1 MNKAITD
8 GITFMPPPF
17 ANGLDVWS
25 SENGTPGSDTYDG
38 AANAAFV
45 PADQDFGGAL
55 EVQKVQGT
63 QKLRYMGE
71 TPILP
76 GCYLQITARVKA
88 VSGSLPN
95 VRIAGWAGGAGG
107 THVTGLTETGPSVT
121 LTNYGDVFEVTAIV
135 GSGDRGGVDM
145 VWGTEPLYG
154 HFGIDLTGPNG
165 GVVRIDD
172 LRIEDVTGVF
182 LRDIIG
188 LVDVRDYGAKG
199 DGSTDDLPAFE
210 AADAAANG
218 RTVLVP
224 AGTYY
229 LADSLT
235 MQSKVSFEGEVT
247 MPVDKIFELV
257 NDFDFSKYVD
267 AFGGDTEM
275 AFMKAYQALLNNP
288 GHVELDMKGRKV
300 ALREPVDM
308 QAAVPNRTTYKT
320 RHVIKNAQFS
330 VFPGPNWDTDTVTS
344 QATYNANDNKRLT
357 NVANVANIQVGSLV
371 TGNGVGREV
380 YVRAKNVGAQTVTLS
395 QPLYDA
401 EGTQN
406 YTFKRFKYM
415 WDFSGFAQVSKFAV
429 SNIEFQCGGDCSAVL
444 LPPAGSAIH
453 FRDCFFTQPRDRGIT
468 SHGEGDQGMMIDRCQ
483 FLSRESPLLVPDRTT
498 IGVNC
503 NGNDIKIR
511 NCRCNF
517 FKHFAILAGS
527 SSIIMGNHCFQ
538 GDSADPG
545 PRSAIFVLARTNNRG
560 TITGNY
566 ICDGSVEW
574 TNEYDEAPDFSSEFS
589 FSALSITSNVFLSQ
603 STAPSFN
610 FLIVKPYGPGH
621 FINGLTVT
629 GNTVRLIDG
638 PIDRFEGIDT
648 SFATLNFERFRN
660 IRFEDNAYFNVNIQ
674 VENPLVLQHT
684 EASAQKT
691 WVVAPHPKLPFEA
704 WAQTVEAI
712 VPEGPIRE
720 ANGDAYFGI
729 PYYDGK
735 EGPNKDQV
743 NLRWEKAVSGTV
755 TMRVRIDDL
764 I

>member
-8 GITFMPPPF
+8 GIVFMPPAF

-25 SENGTPGSDTYDG
+25 SEDGTPGSDTYEN

-55 EVQKVQGT
+55 DMQKTQSV
-63 QKLRYMGE
+63 QKLRYTGE
-71 TPILP
+71 TPLLP
-76 GCYLQITARVKA
+76 GCYLRVTARVKA
-88 VSGSLPN
+88 ISGNLPT

-107 THVTGLTETGPSVT
+107 SHVSGLTEVGPSVT
-121 LTNYGDVFEVTAIV
+121 LSNYGEVVEVSAIV
-135 GSGDRGGVDM
+135 GSGDRGGVDI
-145 VWGTEPLYG
+145 VWGTQALYG
-154 HFGIDLTGPNG
+154 HFGLDLTGPNG
-165 GVVRIDD
+165 GIVRIDD
-172 LRIEDVTGVF
+172 IVIEDVSNVF
-182 LRDIIG
+182 LGDLVG
-188 LVDVRDYGAKG
+188 TVDVRDYGAIG
-199 DGSTDDLPAFE
+199 DGSTDDTAAFE
-210 AADAAANG
+210 AADAAASG
-218 RTVLVP
+218 RVVLVP
-224 AGTYY
+224 AGTYF
-229 LADSLT
+229 LSDSMT
-235 MQSKVSFEGEVT
+235 FQSKVRFEGEIT
-247 MPVDKIFELV
+247 MPTDKIFELT
-257 NDFDFSKYVD
+257 NEFDFPSYVD

-275 AFMKAYQALLNNP
+275 AFKKAYQALLNNP

-300 ALREPVDM
+300 ALRAPIDM
-308 QAAVPNRTTYKT
+308 QAAVPNRTVYKT
-320 RHVIKNAQFS
+320 RHIIKNGQFS
-330 VFPGPNWDTDTVTS
+330 VFPGPNWETDEVTS
-344 QATYNANDNKRLT
+344 QATYSPSSSKTLS
-357 NVANVANIQVGSLV
+357 NVGNVANIQVGSLII
-371 TGNGVGREV
+371 GNGVGREV
-380 YVRAKNVGAQTVTLS
+380 YVRSKNVGAQTLTLS
-395 QPLYDA
+395 HPLYDA
-401 EGTQN
+401 EGTQQF
-406 YTFKRFKYM
+406 TFKRFKYM
-415 WDFSGFAQVSKFAV
+415 WDFSGFDQISKFAV
-429 SNIEFQCGGDCSAVL
+429 SNVEFQCGGDCSGVL
-444 LPPAGSAIH
+444 LPPAGSAIQ
-453 FRDCFFTQPRDRGIT
+453 FRDCFFTSPLDRGIT

-483 FLSRESPLLVPDRTT
+483 FLSNESSLLVPDRQT

-511 NCRCNF
+511 NCRVNF

-545 PRSAIFVLARTNNRG
+545 PRSAIFVLTRTNNRA

-566 ICDGSVEW
+566 ICDGSIEW

-589 FSALSITSNVFLSQ
+589 FSALSITGNVFLSQ
-603 STAPSFN
+603 STAPWFN

-648 SFATLNFERFRN
+648 SFATMNFERFRN

-674 VENPLVLQHT
+674 VENPLVMQHT
-684 EASAQKT
+684 EASPQTT
-691 WVVAPHPKLPFEA
+691 WVVQPHPKLPFEA

-712 VPEGPIRE
+712 VPEGPIRD
-720 ANGDAYFGI
+720 ANDNAYFGI

-735 EGPNKDQV
+735 EGPNNDRV
-743 NLRWEKAVSGTV
+743 NLRWEKPVRGTV